1 MVESRASKCF
11 AGLICVVIVIS
22 GILANLHETVQADL
36 INREGDYTSFDCSF
50 RSVEDYLFE
59 AEVITTTQWSGHSNL
74 EIVFT
79 NTGSETI
86 HDWYFTFDFGY
97 TIENPY
103 NCYILEHED
112 NLYTISNN
120 DWNQDILPGQSV
132 TVGFTASSSDG
143 GSIDTMPSFYLL
155 NTTTVTLSEDDLSYS
170 FDEYSDWTS
179 GFSGALI
186 LANNTDNQIRD
197 WNITFDSN
205 RPITQ
210 VDAAAL
216 TSNSDG
222 TYSISNDGITQN
234 ISAGQTYRI
243 ELQGGE
249 HDSSI
254 PFELTNYTVS
264 AKQLALGLDDDN
276 DNNGIPDVLE
286 VDYSGTITVTPTA
299 TPSPTATDTPEPTV
313 TPTATSTPVVTETP
327 TPTVTPT
334 PDISVTPTNTATPT
348 PTAMPTEFPEDLDYY
363 TDTDSDGLPD
373 DIEDYYGTDKN
384 NPDTDDDGVNDYY
397 ELLLSTDP
405 LIPDSNGNSDSDLDG
420 LSNALESELG
430 TNPLVSDSD
439 LDGLSDGEEYN
450 LYGTDPTKYDT
461 DDDGISDYNEIYL
474 GSNPIIPDSDVR
486 RFQTLEFVPSSDSE
500 LTGVTKVTVSG
511 NISGAIC
518 ENTKIRDVYGTDPH
532 TSSIEALVGDPVN
545 IESTGEF
552 DSMTITFKYSDG
564 LNEDNLRIMWY
575 DEDNCEYVVLN
586 NYTINKS
593 GNTISVTTD
602 HFSKY
607 MLIDEEVWVNTWINA
622 IGEAGSTS
630 NMFIGGYLQSPSSY
644 SQYMINRYGDNDS
657 DGIADVLETNGM
669 INNIG
674 HVVYLNPETAYTDE
688 DGLTDGIEMGVTGS
702 LSEIFGRSPYTQ
714 YKNAW
719 PVSAGSRWED
729 CAFYKCS
736 SDALLTDTDSDGAND
751 DEDATLNDEN
761 PPVNYILIGM
771 DKPNSDAL
779 ECMRDPYIH
788 AFNERNETV
797 IVLDIYNGSDYDYR
811 IKEFVGMDLDLEE
824 LFMATFSYL
833 QLDLSES
840 TITNEKRFSK
850 VEKMIIMAHGE
861 YTNLAF
867 APDSN
872 GDYVKVSASF
882 IRNQINPACEIGLI
896 DIHACRCGRIDHYH
910 DDYMDDD
917 TCVAVELVKKEQIE
931 KVYAF
936 TGTSFFS
943 DSYSYCL
950 FGKYVEYQYINGEV
964 YWKDV
969 ETNEYLFLF
978 FGFLPCYYP
987 LEY

>member
-1 MVESRASKCF
+1 MIKHRSIMCF
-11 AGLICVVIVIS
+11 VGLLCIGMVIS
-22 GILANLHETVQADL
+22 GIPANFRETVQAE
-36 INREGDYTSFDCSF
+36 IVNGEGDYTSFDYSF
-50 RSVEDYLFE
+50 RSVEDYSFE
-59 AEVITTTQWSGHSNL
+59 AEMITTSQWPGHSNL

>member
-1 MVESRASKCF
+1 MIKHRSIKCF
-11 AGLICVVIVIS
+11 VGLLCIGMVIS
-22 GILANLHETVQADL
+22 GIPANFRETVQAE
-36 INREGDYTSFDCSF
+36 IVNGEGDYTSFDYSF
-50 RSVEDYLFE
+50 RSVEDYSFE
-59 AEVITTTQWSGHSNL
+59 AEMITTSQWPGHSNL

-299 TPSPTATDTPEPTV
+299 TPCPTATDTPEPTV

-405 LIPDSNGNSDSDLDG
+405 LI
-420 LSNALESELG
+420 
-430 TNPLVSDSD
+430 
-439 LDGLSDGEEYN
+439 
-450 LYGTDPTKYDT
+450 
-461 DDDGISDYNEIYL
+461 
-474 GSNPIIPDSDVR
+474 
-486 RFQTLEFVPSSDSE
+486 
-500 LTGVTKVTVSG
+500 
-511 NISGAIC
+511 
-518 ENTKIRDVYGTDPH
+518 
-532 TSSIEALVGDPVN
+532 
-545 IESTGEF
+545 
-552 DSMTITFKYSDG
+552 
-564 LNEDNLRIMWY
+564 
-575 DEDNCEYVVLN
+575 
-586 NYTINKS
+586 
-593 GNTISVTTD
+593 
-602 HFSKY
+602 
-607 MLIDEEVWVNTWINA
+607 
-622 IGEAGSTS
+622 
-630 NMFIGGYLQSPSSY
+630 
-644 SQYMINRYGDNDS
+644 
-657 DGIADVLETNGM
+657 
-669 INNIG
+669 
-674 HVVYLNPETAYTDE
+674 
-688 DGLTDGIEMGVTGS
+688 
-702 LSEIFGRSPYTQ
+702 
-714 YKNAW
+714 
-719 PVSAGSRWED
+719 
-729 CAFYKCS
+729 
-736 SDALLTDTDSDGAND
+736 
-751 DEDATLNDEN
+751 
-761 PPVNYILIGM
+761 
-771 DKPNSDAL
+771 
-779 ECMRDPYIH
+779 
-788 AFNERNETV
+788 
-797 IVLDIYNGSDYDYR
+797 
-811 IKEFVGMDLDLEE
+811 
-824 LFMATFSYL
+824 
-833 QLDLSES
+833 
-840 TITNEKRFSK
+840 
-850 VEKMIIMAHGE
+850 
-861 YTNLAF
+861 
-867 APDSN
+867 
-872 GDYVKVSASF
+872 
-882 IRNQINPACEIGLI
+882 
-896 DIHACRCGRIDHYH
+896 
-910 DDYMDDD
+910 
-917 TCVAVELVKKEQIE
+917 
-931 KVYAF
+931 
-936 TGTSFFS
+936 
-943 DSYSYCL
+943 
-950 FGKYVEYQYINGEV
+950 
-964 YWKDV
+964 
-969 ETNEYLFLF
+969 
-978 FGFLPCYYP
+978 
-987 LEY
+987 